1 MLGSVKNRM
10 IPFFSSNHMTIST
23 YRTNYHQGFETTSK
37 LLSPSRWSNLHPH
50 LNASFYEKL
59 IPPESQS
66 DAKIL
71 SRTHKDAAEDF
82 QCQIEVVDQEIL
94 MLKDPIDSSIPEYNC
109 EEYEDCLE
117 KKKRLMLSKRFH
129 VNAMNAYDYFCY
141 CKSNAF

>member
-1 MLGSVKNRM
+1 MLGFVKNRM

-23 YRTNYHQGFETTSK
+23 YQATYSQGFKSNSN
-37 LLSPSRWSNLHPH
+37 LLSPSRWSHFHPH

-59 IPPESQS
+59 TPPSS
-66 DAKIL
+66 HSNAKIL

-82 QCQIEVVDQEIL
+82 QSQIEVVDQEIL
-94 MLKDPIDSSIPEYNC
+94 MLKDPIDNTVPEYNC
-109 EEYEDCLE
+109 QEYEDCLE
-117 KKKRLMLSKRFH
+117 KKRRLMLSKRFH

>member
-1 MLGSVKNRM
+1 MLGFVKNRM

-23 YRTNYHQGFETTSK
+23 YQSTFYQGLKTK
-37 LLSPSRWSNLHPH
+37 ANLISPSRWSNLHPH

-59 IPPESQS
+59 TPPTSQG

-94 MLKDPIDSSIPEYNC
+94 MLKDPIDNTIPEYNC
-109 EEYEDCLE
+109 DQYEDCLE
-117 KKKRLMLSKRFH
+117 KKRRLMLSKRFH

-141 CKSNAF
+141 CKSNAL

>member
-23 YRTNYHQGFETTSK
+23 YQTNY
-37 LLSPSRWSNLHPH
+37 
-50 LNASFYEKL
+50 
-59 IPPESQS
+59 
-66 DAKIL
+66 AKIL
-71 SRTHKDAAEDF
+71 SRTHKDAAADF

-129 VNAMNAYDYFCY
+129 VSAMNAYDYFCY